1 MVVYDWRTT
10 ELHVLVNRDCVY
22 DPCIYILVYTFSV
35 SKQCG
40 SLPEHHSNSVSTC
53 ASEALHPCRIFDMLS
68 AAGLS
73 FVLWLLCAFEMNFI
87 ILLAQSLTQSSL
99 CRLVFEVST
108 RDYLVSSYIITILAQ
123 QWLQYLVI
131 CGGDQTPNTVFENQ
145 LKIYCIRYSEWVL
158 CNNNLEIQKCEGI
171 IFVHSNKFD
180 VKRALSLNFW
190 ENLCW
195 KTYKLCIIKS
205 YQRGQARF
213 DINFNVAIE
222 CIYVVTLKLRSLC
235 IIWSK
240 CEQNAAKIK
249 ASALWR

>member
-1 MVVYDWRTT
+1 MCIWNEFHHLTRSITHSILSVPSGVWGVY
-10 ELHVLVNRDCVY
+10 
-22 DPCIYILVYTFSV
+22 
-35 SKQCG
+35 K
-40 SLPEHHSNSVSTC
+40 
-53 ASEALHPCRIFDMLS
+53 
-68 AAGLS
+68 GLS
-73 FVLWLLCAFEMNFI
+73 CI
-87 ILLAQSLTQSSL
+87 IL
-99 CRLVFEVST
+99 
-108 RDYLVSSYIITILAQ
+108 YHNYGILAQ
-123 QWLQYLVI
+123 QWLQYLII

-213 DINFNVAIE
+213 DINSNVAIE